1 MIENMCRKASAEAER
16 FKQYG
21 ETYNLLF
28 RGIWSAFVQYYE
40 RKKIMKNCN
49 YPKCTEC
56 TLPDCEMDEKDIA
69 ALLKRRRWASE
80 PELYRKKQKERLQK
94 QD

>member
-1 MIENMCRKASAEAER
+1 MGSAILGDSMDEKKIIYEIIISIWGIVKEYFFHKLSDDDTEKMFSQVKEETER

-40 RKKIMKNCN
+40 RKNKS
-49 YPKCTEC
+49 
-56 TLPDCEMDEKDIA
+56 A
-69 ALLKRRRWASE
+69 
-80 PELYRKKQKERLQK
+80 
-94 QD
+94 

>member
-1 MIENMCRKASAEAER
+1 MEEKKIIYDIILSVWNIVKTYFFHQLSDDDTENMCRKASAEAER

-40 RKKIMKNCN
+40 RKK
-49 YPKCTEC
+49 
-56 TLPDCEMDEKDIA
+56 L
-69 ALLKRRRWASE
+69 
-80 PELYRKKQKERLQK
+80 
-94 QD
+94 

>member
-1 MIENMCRKASAEAER
+1 MDEKKIIYEIIISIWGIVKEYFFHQLSDDDTEKMFSQVKEEAER

-40 RKKIMKNCN
+40 RKKH
-49 YPKCTEC
+49 
-56 TLPDCEMDEKDIA
+56 EK
-69 ALLKRRRWASE
+69 L
-80 PELYRKKQKERLQK
+80 
-94 QD
+94 

>member
-1 MIENMCRKASAEAER
+1 MDEKKIIYEIIISIWNIVKEYFFHQLSDDEIENMCRKASAEVER

-40 RKKIMKNCN
+40 RKK
-49 YPKCTEC
+49 
-56 TLPDCEMDEKDIA
+56 
-69 ALLKRRRWASE
+69 S
-80 PELYRKKQKERLQK
+80 
-94 QD
+94 

>member
-1 MIENMCRKASAEAER
+1 MDEKKIIYEIIISIWNIVKEYFFHQLSDDEIENMCRKASAEAER

-40 RKKIMKNCN
+40 RKKH
-49 YPKCTEC
+49 
-56 TLPDCEMDEKDIA
+56 EK
-69 ALLKRRRWASE
+69 L
-80 PELYRKKQKERLQK
+80 
-94 QD
+94 

>member
-1 MIENMCRKASAEAER
+1 MDEKKIIYEIIISIWNIVKEYFFHQLSDDEIENMCRKSSAEAER

-40 RKKIMKNCN
+40 RKK
-49 YPKCTEC
+49 
-56 TLPDCEMDEKDIA
+56 
-69 ALLKRRRWASE
+69 S
-80 PELYRKKQKERLQK
+80 
-94 QD
+94 

>member
-1 MIENMCRKASAEAER
+1 MDEKKIIYEIIISIWNIVKEYFFHQLSDDEIESMCKKASAESER

-40 RKKIMKNCN
+40 RKK
-49 YPKCTEC
+49 
-56 TLPDCEMDEKDIA
+56 L
-69 ALLKRRRWASE
+69 
-80 PELYRKKQKERLQK
+80 
-94 QD
+94 

>member
-1 MIENMCRKASAEAER
+1 MDEKKIIYEIIISIWGIVKEYFFNQLSDDDTEKMFSHVKEEAER

-40 RKKIMKNCN
+40 RKNKS
-49 YPKCTEC
+49 
-56 TLPDCEMDEKDIA
+56 A
-69 ALLKRRRWASE
+69 
-80 PELYRKKQKERLQK
+80 
-94 QD
+94 

>member
-1 MIENMCRKASAEAER
+1 MQEKKIVYDIILSIWNIVKEYFFHQMSDDEIENMFNQAKKESER

-40 RKKIMKNCN
+40 RGNTRN
-49 YPKCTEC
+49 G
-56 TLPDCEMDEKDIA
+56 
-69 ALLKRRRWASE
+69 
-80 PELYRKKQKERLQK
+80 
-94 QD
+94 